1 MIPRFRPVAV
11 NGASVAVEKMNPA
24 ELLAGSASRTD
35 GGIVNVPA
43 LAGAVQTATAP
54 LVLVLSVGLYTSIRT
69 FPLPPVQVAV
79 MPLERVTVALFTGLV
94 RVGDA
99 GMVNVALNGP
109 TSAPPVPVTV

>member
-1 MIPRFRPVAV
+1 
-11 NGASVAVEKMNPA
+11 
-24 ELLAGSASRTD
+24 
-35 GGIVNVPA
+35 
-43 LAGAVQTATAP
+43 
-54 LVLVLSVGLYTSIRT
+54 
-69 FPLPPVQVAV
+69 VAV